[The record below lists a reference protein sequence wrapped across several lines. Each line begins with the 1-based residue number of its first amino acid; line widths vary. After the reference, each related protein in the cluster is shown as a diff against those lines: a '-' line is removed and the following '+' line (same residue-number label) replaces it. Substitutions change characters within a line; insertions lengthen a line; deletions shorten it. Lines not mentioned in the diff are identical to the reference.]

1 MDWMNPKI
9 TRSGSL
15 LVLLSFLLYVASI
28 TSRSG
33 LLFLILG
40 ILFGAFV
47 ISFIGSIM
55 SCRRIRVIPA
65 VSQNCCEGET
75 LQESWTI
82 VNSSSAQA
90 GFVELWGEFGTI
102 LRVGC
107 LPGGETV
114 HLTPELKMSRRG
126 AYPYDRL
133 ALTSSFPFGLFTYSE
148 RRKLTG
154 EIVVYPAPYSCPSP
168 PAAGFEPMLGGKYH
182 GLTRSS
188 CGDSFHGVRPYQN
201 SDPVKLI
208 HWKCSAKGL
217 GLMSKEFDE
226 ELSGRVGIIMDASA
240 PNERLLDW
248 AARAAA
254 SLVMSALDEGHQVEF
269 VVIGRNE
276 LMQVPPFADGAN
288 VMDRLARLTCNV
300 PYDAD
305 ALEQAVLRIP
315 PKASLCL
322 ISYELTAETEVVLTQ
337 GGKRRAVRAYLPE
350 AVSVDSERRAIPTS
364 RYGAH
369 HMNDGG
375 SCDAR

>member
-1 MDWMNPKI
+1 MNPKI
-9 TRSGSL
+9 TRAGSL
-15 LVLLSFLLYVASI
+15 LVLLAFLLYMASI

-40 ILFGAFV
+40 IIFGVFV
-47 ISFIGSIM
+47 ISFIGAIM

-65 VSQNCCEGET
+65 ASQNCCEGET

-82 VNSSSAQA
+82 ANSSSAQA

-133 ALTSSFPFGLFTYSE
+133 ALTSSFPFGLVSYSE
-148 RRKLTG
+148 RRRLDG
-154 EIVVYPAPYSCPSP
+154 EIVVYPAPYQCPVP
-168 PAAGFEPMLGGKYH
+168 PAAGFEPMLGGKFH
-182 GLTRSS
+182 GQTRSS
-188 CGDSFHGVRPYQN
+188 SGDSFHGVRPYQN

-226 ELSGRVGIIMDASA
+226 ELSGRVGIVFDPAA
-240 PNERLLDW
+240 PSVQLLDW

-254 SLVMSALDEGHQVEF
+254 SLIMSALDEGHQVEF
-269 VVIGRNE
+269 VIVGKNE
-276 LMQVPPFADGAN
+276 LIQVPPFADGSN
-288 VMDRLARLTCNV
+288 VMDQLARLEPTD
-300 PYDAD
+300 PTRTED
-305 ALEQAVLRIP
+305 LEQSVLRIP

-322 ISYELTAETEVVLTQ
+322 ISYGLNPDIERTMTQ
-337 GGKRRAVRAYLPE
+337 NGKRRVVKAYLPE
-350 AVSVDSERRAIPTS
+350 TVSLGDAPVSVPVTRF
-364 RYGAH
+364 GAH
-369 HMNDGG
+369 HMSEGG
-375 SCDAR
+375 ATDAR